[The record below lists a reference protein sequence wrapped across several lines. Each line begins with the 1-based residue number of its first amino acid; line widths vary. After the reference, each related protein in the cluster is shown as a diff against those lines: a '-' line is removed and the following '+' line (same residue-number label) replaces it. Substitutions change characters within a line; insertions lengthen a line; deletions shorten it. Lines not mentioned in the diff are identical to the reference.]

1 MKYGQLLF
9 SIFLFFPISV
19 TADSHLLPDIRL
31 ADNTNQ
37 VVINIPNTR
46 LFLYQYGNYANNY
59 PATVGTRLHQTP
71 QGYFPILA
79 IFYHPT
85 WTIPPTIQK
94 ERAEKG
100 LPDITSI
107 PPGPNNPLGPVFISI
122 GSNIGIHGTNM
133 PSSVPGIRS
142 HGCIRMHSES
152 ALQISHILKKGDDV
166 FIIYQRYA
174 LNVDDNGKLW
184 FQKYENPYKQKDKDL
199 LAILYTLKKWEAQNN
214 APINRKYLN
223 DALKQSSSEAIC
235 LTCVDQQ
242 NVKVEGNLHSLAW
255 LDGRTTPRYP
265 YHVAPK
271 INTKLEESLQQSE
284 ESSKSSVQSE
294 L

>member
-1 MKYGQLLF
+1 MKYGQLLL
-9 SIFLFFPISV
+9 SIFLFLPISV
-19 TADSHLLPDIRL
+19 IAESHLLPDIRL
-31 ADNTNQ
+31 ADDTNQ

-46 LFLYQYGNYANNY
+46 LFLYQYGSYANDY
-59 PATVGTRLHQTP
+59 PVTVGTRLHPTP

-79 IFYHPT
+79 IFYHPV
-85 WTIPPTIQK
+85 WTIPPTIRK

-122 GSNIGIHGTNM
+122 GRSIGIHGTNV

-142 HGCIRMHSES
+142 HGCIRMHSKS
-152 ALQISHILKKGDDV
+152 ALQVSRLLKKGDDV

-174 LNVDDNGKLW
+174 LNIDDNGKLW
-184 FQKYENPYKQKDKDL
+184 FQKYKNPYKQKDQDL
-199 LAILYTLKKWEAQNN
+199 LAILHTLKKWEEQNN
-214 APINRKYLN
+214 APINHKCLN
-223 DALKQSSSEAIC
+223 DALKQSSGEAIC
-235 LTCVDQQ
+235 LTCVNQK
-242 NVKVEGNLHSLAW
+242 NAKVEGNLHSLAW

-271 INTKLEESLQQSE
+271 VNTKSEESLQQSE
-284 ESSKSSVQSE
+284 ESPENSVQSE